1 MRRVLLFVQ
10 ILLLAGVAATAQS
23 AAQRRADH
31 LGLGMNLSYL
41 DNWWLG
47 SKEKRFSGFAK
58 ASDAAKREKMFAD
71 ISNAGFRTVR
81 IPINFGAWASIDKP
95 YRWENPDGLKM
106 ADLFVKWAL
115 TNNLNAILDL
125 HHVEFDGSIAG
136 AAKTERIVWL
146 WKEIALCYKNS
157 DPEKVFFEIRNEPHD
172 IKAGDWREQA
182 TEVINAVRKIAP
194 DHTLIVGFHDWN
206 SRQAMIDSKPFE
218 DRNIIYTFHYYD
230 PFIFTHQGATWSAV
244 GLPELK
250 DVPFPANDREIKV
263 PEAAKKSWIES
274 QIGLYRT
281 DSKPE
286 KMYADLK
293 AAKDW
298 ALKHNVPIFLGEFG
312 SYGKHP
318 PMEDRCRHA
327 ATIYAAVGKLGIP
340 NAWWEWD
347 GSFSMFDKGK
357 TKIAGCMREA
367 LDMFEGRQPKKDR

>member
-194 DHTLIVGFHDWN
+194 DHTLIVGFH
-206 SRQAMIDSKPFE
+206 
-218 DRNIIYTFHYYD
+218 
-230 PFIFTHQGATWSAV
+230 
-244 GLPELK
+244 
-250 DVPFPANDREIKV
+250 
-263 PEAAKKSWIES
+263 
-274 QIGLYRT
+274 
-281 DSKPE
+281 
-286 KMYADLK
+286 
-293 AAKDW
+293 
-298 ALKHNVPIFLGEFG
+298 
-312 SYGKHP
+312 
-318 PMEDRCRHA
+318 
-327 ATIYAAVGKLGIP
+327 
-340 NAWWEWD
+340 
-347 GSFSMFDKGK
+347 
-357 TKIAGCMREA
+357 
-367 LDMFEGRQPKKDR
+367 